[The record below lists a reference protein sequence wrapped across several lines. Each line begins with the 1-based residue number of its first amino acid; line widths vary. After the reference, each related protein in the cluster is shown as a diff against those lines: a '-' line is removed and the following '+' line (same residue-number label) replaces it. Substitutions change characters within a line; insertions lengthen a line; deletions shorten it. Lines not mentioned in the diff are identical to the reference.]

1 MSANR
6 ANQTAIIR
14 LLQGTDVD
22 FAFVEK
28 SSTTLEELITVLS
41 TQTLEILQIT
51 GVTESSSEQILTFGY
66 DDPLVL
72 LGKLIFTTR
81 GDNQGYLFN
90 YPLRLPQGKNFSVAC
105 STASVMNLSLSYRK
119 VLL

>member
-22 FAFVEK
+22 FAFIQK
-28 SSTTLEELITVLS
+28 SSTTLEEIVTVLP
-41 TQTLEILQIT
+41 TETLEILQVT
-51 GVTESSSEQILTFGY
+51 GVSESSSEQILTFGY
-66 DDPLVL
+66 DNPLEL
-72 LGKLIFTTR
+72 LGKLIFSTR
-81 GDNQGYLFN
+81 GDNQGYVFN

-105 STASVMNLSLSYRK
+105 TTASVMNLSLSYRK
-119 VLL
+119 V